1 MVTGRVRMEGSPR
14 ERVGDMGAHP
24 DLTTRQA
31 ALVRTGADLAKTAVL
46 RNSLDAKQELARVL
60 FELRGTFQDEK
71 GRPDYAAKSQAYR
84 SAVAALYEAS
94 GLSREDSKRL
104 QGSVRHQVG
113 IVLRRELSTEQLA
126 EYDLSPQDRN
136 APRRKGADA
145 DRVTSAS
152 ASLPDQV
159 AQLHTLATALVDSP
173 EASTLDADTAD
184 KVRAVLADTAAAC
197 DRLRTR
203 LEPEGP

>member
-1 MVTGRVRMEGSPR
+1 
-14 ERVGDMGAHP
+14 MGAHP

>member
-1 MVTGRVRMEGSPR
+1 
-14 ERVGDMGAHP
+14 MGAHP

-136 APRRKGADA
+136 APRRKSASGADV
-145 DRVTSAS
+145 DQVTSAP

-159 AQLHTLATALVDSP
+159 AQLHALATALVDSP
-173 EASTLDADTAD
+173 EASTLDADTAE

-197 DRLRTR
+197 SRLRTR